1 MSEPSYKGTG
11 MSVFVGDRSE
21 PSYKG
26 AREIGAACVASTA
39 SPLCLNWTDL
49 VKTRMQGIPAKGS
62 ITQPYI
68 GGFTT
73 VARRILAEEGVF
85 FLWTTALPVS
95 LLREGLAVGS
105 RIGAYPM
112 VRDAV
117 SSVSGGGQGSAST
130 GLATKLG
137 TGVLLGAVSGI
148 LTTPCDLVR
157 IRFQYE
163 SGKVHAQTNELLTGF
178 RAGLQRQLYSSPGG
192 FLFVA
197 RGGLMNLFH
206 GVGVNVVR
214 SVCTTVSTMP
224 VYDQTKHLAKT
235 YYDAHDGPLL
245 HFGAGIVCG
254 LSGTTF
260 TAPSDIIRTRIMAS
274 TGESVLGAV
283 RGVWREQGLRG
294 FFRGW
299 LPAYMRLGPLFLCM
313 PALVEQSRSRIF
325 GLGYMK

>member
-1 MSEPSYKGTG
+1 MSQ
-11 MSVFVGDRSE
+11 

-26 AREIGAACVASTA
+26 AREVGAACVASTVC
-39 SPLCLNWTDL
+39 PICLNWTDL
-49 VKTRMQGIPAKGS
+49 VKTRMQGVPAKGS
-62 ITQPYI
+62 TTQPYA
-68 GGFTT
+68 GGFTS
-73 VARRILAEEGVF
+73 VARRILAEEGII
-85 FLWTTALPVS
+85 FLWSTGLPVS
-95 LLREGLAVGS
+95 LMRECLAVGS

-117 SSVSGGGQGSAST
+117 SSLSGGGEGAAGT
-130 GLATKLG
+130 GIATKLG
-137 TGVLLGAVSGI
+137 TGVLLGVVSGC

-163 SGKVHAQTNELLTGF
+163 SGRVNAQTNELLTGF

-192 FLFVA
+192 FVFVA

-214 SVCTTVSTMP
+214 SVCTTVSTIP
-224 VYDQTKHLAKT
+224 VYDQTKFLAKT
-235 YYDAHDGPLL
+235 HGGAHDGPLL
-245 HFGAGIVCG
+245 HFFAGIICG
-254 LSGTTF
+254 LTGTTC
-260 TAPSDIIRTRIMAS
+260 TAPPDIIRTRIMAS
-274 TGESVLGAV
+274 QGESVLNAV
-283 RGVWREQGLRG
+283 SGIWKEQGLKG

-313 PALVEQSRSRIF
+313 PALVEQSRARIF